1 MNVMY
6 RRLSVMT
13 TVILMAPPQLASA
26 NPKAEAKQHVDRA
39 AKLHEQGK
47 FSEALD
53 ELKTAFSLHPKS
65 ELLYAMGQLHVLL
78 GQCPQAITYYRR
90 YLATKPAAD
99 TANAAHEA
107 IEVCRTNPP
116 PAPAPT
122 GGNQP
127 AGDAP
132 PVIDRPPPAASS
144 APLSPEPEVA
154 SERAWYGDYIADALV
169 VGGAAAGVVGIFQ
182 YRSAVQ
188 DRDRADTATN
198 FQSYVDLVDRAHSQR
213 TTGIV
218 FGAAGAALVVAGG
231 LHYMLTDRPAR
242 HAVSIGPSRGGG
254 MVTFTGW
261 LP

>member
-1 MNVMY
+1 MNAMH

-13 TVILMAPPQLASA
+13 AVTLMASPQLASA

-39 AKLHEQGK
+39 TELHEQGK
-47 FSEALD
+47 FTEALD

-90 YLATKPAAD
+90 YLATKPPSS
-99 TANAAHEA
+99 TANAAIEA
-107 IEVCRTNPP
+107 IEVCKTNPP
-116 PAPAPT
+116 PAPPRD
-122 GGNQP
+122 NP
-127 AGDAP
+127 PVGDAP
-132 PVIDRPPPAASS
+132 PVIDKPSPPASS
-144 APLSPEPEVA
+144 APLSPEPEIA

-169 VGGAAAGVVGIFQ
+169 VGGVAAGVFGIFE
-182 YRSAVQ
+182 YRSAMQ
-188 DRDRADTATN
+188 NRDRADTATN

-218 FGAAGAALVVAGG
+218 FGAVGAALVAAGG

-242 HAVSIGPSRGGG
+242 HAVSIGPSHGGG
-254 MVTFTGW
+254 TVTWTGW
-261 LP
+261 FR